1 MSQSMSIYSL
11 ITKIKQMK
19 HFVKNLITKLVLSNK
34 RKENRRLKAEKQR
47 LKQDL
52 PHTFIVYIAIN
63 DPLSYLLL
71 QILPE
76 IQQRFQITLDFN
88 PVLQKNATMF
98 PEMARWNENVLKD
111 AIRLANL
118 YQLQVPATY
127 AAASMNNEQLSQ
139 DYSLQLVKFSQ
150 QDNFI
155 EQALPLFQDYWQP
168 TVQNNNAVKQYKTD
182 GQNRTDL
189 AKILSKN
196 EQALQNNGHYLSAT
210 IFYGGEW
217 YWGLERLHHLEQ
229 RLNQLLLPTNPKI
242 QYDKLHQPLQPY
254 NQTTRTS
261 KTVLKCYLSV
271 RSPYSYL
278 GLKRAI
284 ELAEYYQIPL
294 ELKPVLPMLMRNL
307 PVPKQKSL
315 YIITDVK
322 READFF
328 GIDFGNIADPL
339 GEGVKRC
346 YALFNY
352 AKTQGKGNQFMLNFM
367 QGVWAKGIR
376 SETDK
381 GMRKIIEKTGLNWQ
395 QAKKHLHD
403 QQWHTW
409 AEDNLASLYDM
420 GLWGVPS
427 FKYQDTCVFGQDK
440 LYFIEQ
446 AIISGEL

>member
-1 MSQSMSIYSL
+1 
-11 ITKIKQMK
+11 MK
-19 HFVKNLITKLVLSNK
+19 HFIINLITKLILSNK
-34 RKENRRLKAEKQR
+34 RKENKRVKAEKKR
-47 LKQDL
+47 VKQGL

-71 QILPE
+71 QVLPE
-76 IQQRFQITLDFN
+76 LQHRFQVTFQFK
-88 PVLQKNATMF
+88 PVLQKNSAMF

-111 AIRLANL
+111 AIRLAKL
-118 YQLQVPATY
+118 YQLHAPTTHAT
-127 AAASMNNEQLSQ
+127 ASMNNEQLSQ

-168 TVQNNNAVKQYKTD
+168 TVQNNNAVNQCKTD

-254 NQTTRTS
+254 NQTNVATS
-261 KTVLKCYLSV
+261 ISSKKPLTLYFSV
-271 RSPYSYL
+271 RSPYSYI

-284 ELAEYYQIPL
+284 ALAEHYQIPL

-307 PVPKQKSL
+307 PVPKQKGL

-328 GIDFGNIADPL
+328 QLDFGHIADPL
-339 GEGVKRC
+339 GQGVERC

-352 AKTQGKGNQFMLNFM
+352 VKAQGKANLFMLNFM
-367 QGVWAKGIR
+367 QAVWTKGIR

-381 GMRKIIEKTGLNWQ
+381 GMQKIIEQTGLNWQ
-395 QAKKHLHD
+395 EAKTHLNG

-409 AEDNLASLYDM
+409 AEDNLKSLYDI

-427 FKYQDTCVFGQDK
+427 FQYQDTCVFGQDK
-440 LYFIEQ
+440 LFFIEQ
-446 AIISGEL
+446 AIRDALSIK